1 MSSDTPGLVPSAPD
15 EDSGAVSRLTHGEAQ
30 EAAAIARALDV
41 RDPIAVS
48 GLGVRPQRELSALT
62 DPVMRLVATRE
73 TGDAGRSLTVLMTT
87 IRELDAD
94 SLGGQLESAVARLPV
109 IGGWFRGARRFIA
122 RYERIGVKIDRT
134 LAALET
140 SKNRLVQDV
149 ALLDRLY
156 EQNVACIRE
165 LWISIGAGELK
176 LQQLRG
182 EHDARAA
189 AAAAS
194 QDPIAIQDAR
204 DLGDAMTRLERRV
217 HDLKRAAHV
226 AMQSGPQ
233 IRLVQSADHALVEK
247 IQSSILTTI
256 PLWKHQVIIAIGLF
270 NQRKALELQR
280 AVTDTTNDML
290 VRNAERLKQGTGAV
304 ARETERGLVELETLR
319 RVNRTL
325 IETVEE
331 TLRIQAE
338 GRQKRQEAEAALEVI
353 QQDWQAGLHGAR
365 RLPTRGP
372 TPAHERRSI
381 PTQPREEG
389 L

>member
-1 MSSDTPGLVPSAPD
+1 MSSEPLVVVPSGPD
-15 EDSGAVSRLTHGEAQ
+15 GEGRALERLTPAEAQ
-30 EAAAIARALDV
+30 EAAALARALDV

-48 GLGVRPQRELSALT
+48 GLGVRPQRDMNALT

-73 TGDAGRSLTVLMTT
+73 TGEAGRSLTALMTT
-87 IRELDAD
+87 LRELDAD

-122 RYERIGVKIDRT
+122 RYEKIGVKIDRT

-140 SKNRLVQDV
+140 SKSRLVHDV

-156 EQNVACIRE
+156 EQNVACVRG

-176 LQQLRG
+176 LQQLRA
-182 EHDARAA
+182 EHDARAT

-194 QDPIAIQDAR
+194 RDSIAIQDAS
-204 DLGDAMTRLERRV
+204 DLGDAITRLERRV
-217 HDLKRAAHV
+217 HDLRLAAHV
-226 AMQSGPQ
+226 AIQSGPQ

-256 PLWKHQVIIAIGLF
+256 PLWKHQIIIAIGLF
-270 NQRKALELQR
+270 NQKRALELQR
-280 AVTDTTNDML
+280 AVTDTTNDIL
-290 VRNAERLKQGTGAV
+290 VRNAEMLKQGSGMV

-338 GRQKRQEAEAALEVI
+338 GRQKRQEAEAALESI
-353 QQDWQAGLHGAR
+353 RQEWQAGVAAAR
-365 RLPTRGP
+365 RLPSGGP
-372 TPAHERRSI
+372 AAA
-381 PTQPREEG
+381 RE
-389 L
+389 